1 MQCSIFNSLLALLH
15 TGWPNLSPLS
25 FFVPKEWWKRYRND
39 CCSMRKE
46 WRYGFQWKDF
56 CNIGKTCKGSRCNPS
71 ATQELSY
78 TGDTLT
84 LHWKNVR
91 YGVHRH
97 GAGSKIGG
105 AVEWSWETIHY
116 QYNSGSLSPQK
127 ILEFCIFQIIN
138 KITMN
143 KEEMGY
149 DLETSE
155 FLSLS
160 LFCNAS
166 KNSLFYVA
174 KI

>member
-1 MQCSIFNSLLALLH
+1 MQCGIFNSLLALLH

-71 ATQELSY
+71 ATQELGY

-97 GAGSKIGG
+97 GAGSKMGG
-105 AVEWSWETIHY
+105 AVERSWATIHH
-116 QYNSGSLSPQK
+116 QRNSGSLS
-127 ILEFCIFQIIN
+127 
-138 KITMN
+138 
-143 KEEMGY
+143 
-149 DLETSE
+149 
-155 FLSLS
+155 FLYHAYPLHPAQNDPTTLLCRSVS
-160 LFCNAS
+160 RQSDESGVEPSHSFMTW
-166 KNSLFYVA
+166 
-174 KI
+174 

>member
-1 MQCSIFNSLLALLH
+1 MQCGIFNSLLALLH

-97 GAGSKIGG
+97 GAESKMGG
-105 AVEWSWETIHY
+105 AVERSWATIHH
-116 QYNSGSLSPQK
+116 QRNSGSLS
-127 ILEFCIFQIIN
+127 
-138 KITMN
+138 
-143 KEEMGY
+143 
-149 DLETSE
+149 
-155 FLSLS
+155 FLYHAYPLHPAQNDPTTLLCRSVS
-160 LFCNAS
+160 RQSDESGVEPSHSFMTW
-166 KNSLFYVA
+166 
-174 KI
+174 